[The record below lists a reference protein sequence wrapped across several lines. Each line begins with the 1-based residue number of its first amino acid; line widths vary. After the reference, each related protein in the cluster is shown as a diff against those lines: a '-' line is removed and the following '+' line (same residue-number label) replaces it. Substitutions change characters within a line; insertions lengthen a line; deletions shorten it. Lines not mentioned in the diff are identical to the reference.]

1 MYLSRLILN
10 PRSRRTQQELA
21 APYEMHRTI
30 MSAFPEDLADGERV
44 LFRVDVD
51 RHTGVPTV
59 LVQSQRPANW
69 SLLKVESDYLLHA
82 KSLGQPNPAQKQFEP
97 SFAAG
102 QRLAFRMRANPS
114 FKRDGQRLAWLRE
127 EDQHAWLDR
136 KAEDSGFHVLSLLV
150 IPEGMVTPEK
160 HSAEASH
167 RMSVYSVR
175 FDGLLMVTDSER
187 FRDTLAAGIGPAKA
201 FGFGLLSVAPVH

>member
-10 PRSRRTQQELA
+10 PRSHRTQQELA

-30 MSAFPEDLADGERV
+30 MSAFPENLANSERV

-51 RHTGVPTV
+51 RHTGIPTV
-59 LVQSQRPANW
+59 LVQSQQPADW
-69 SLLKVESDYLLHA
+69 SALQAADGYLLA
-82 KSLGQPNPAQKQFEP
+82 SDSLGKPNPAQKQFEL
-97 SFAAG
+97 SVAAG
-102 QRLAFRMRANPS
+102 QRLAFRLRANPS
-114 FKRDGQRLAWLRE
+114 FKRDGRRLAWLRE
-127 EDQHAWLDR
+127 EDQRAWLDR
-136 KAEDSGFHVLSLLV
+136 KAEAGGFRVLSLLV
-150 IPEGMVTPEK
+150 IPEGMVTSEK
-160 HSAEASH
+160 HSVEASH

-175 FDGLLMVTDSER
+175 FDGLLMVTDSEK

>member
-10 PRSRRTQQELA
+10 PRSRRTQRELA
-21 APYEMHRTI
+21 APYEMHRAV
-30 MSAFPEDLADGERV
+30 MSGFPEDLGDDERI

-59 LVQSQRPANW
+59 LVQSRRPADW
-69 SLLKVESDYLLHA
+69 SELEAADGHLLAPHF
-82 KSLGQPNPAQKQFEP
+82 LGKPNPVQKQSELNV
-97 SFAAG
+97 AAG
-102 QRLAFRMRANPS
+102 QRLAFRLRANPS
-114 FKRDGQRLAWLRE
+114 FKRDGQRLACLRE
-127 EDQHAWLDR
+127 EDQRAWLDR
-136 KAEDSGFHVLSLLV
+136 KADDSGFRVLSLLV

-167 RMSVYSVR
+167 RMSVCSVR
-175 FDGLLMVTDSER
+175 FDGLLVVTDSET